1 VTDAERRTDPDTF
14 EVTAAAIA
22 ALFEHVEELVLCC
35 DDGGTINFA
44 SEALRI
50 VLGFDQISVVGHN
63 VTEFVHPDDLVSLA
77 DGMVRWAGRRGAPR
91 GEVIRV
97 RASDGSW
104 RPLHY
109 DSVHGEGLG
118 PLGSLIATLRP
129 EESVDPDS
137 LDFRFR
143 LINEDRIVRLASAF
157 LHVPYEDFDKGL
169 ADALQ
174 ELATLEWVTRA
185 SVWQADGDRVV
196 LRGSWAAPVNVP
208 AVPLSPRIRVR
219 DFELM
224 RLVTRGEEVHLTVP
238 WHHGP
243 EFEAE
248 RVLFERAGTRSLLA
262 APLWSGDGF
271 AGMVMLE
278 STLPSGHFGV
288 GHAITLRSAAA
299 ILAEAF
305 ARHDAERRLAEQAR
319 TDRVTG
325 LGNRWAFDEA
335 LDRALNAVASGTS
348 PGFGMAI
355 IDLDRFK
362 LVNDSLG
369 HAVGDRLLAD
379 VAARLSGA
387 AGPSTVLARLG
398 GDELLVLLDE
408 SPSPAATLQAV
419 EGMVAPLAVPFDVG
433 GETMVVTASVG
444 VLHQADGRSSPGDLL
459 RWVDL
464 AMYRA
469 KAFGGDTIEMDD
481 PAHRAGQSSRMRR
494 VAELRQAVHD
504 EELLVH
510 YQGEWDLESGQLL
523 GAEALARWDHPTE
536 GLLVAGEFIPLAE
549 ATGLIDELGARVLRE
564 ACRAAA
570 PWAETFGPG
579 NFVLRVNIAA
589 QQLRRPAL
597 VDPVADALVDAGL
610 PAAALCLELTESTLL
625 ADPAGSAVLF
635 ARLRR
640 LGVGLAIDDFG
651 TGYSSIL
658 QLKQLPLTALKIDRA
673 FVEGLP
679 DDPSDRAIVRATLA
693 LAAALD
699 ITVTAEGVETEGQR
713 EALLELGCRRAQG
726 FLMARPE
733 SAGDFSDRVTS
744 HAAGG

>member
-1 VTDAERRTDPDTF
+1 VTDAEHTIDPDTF
-14 EVTAAAIA
+14 EVTAARLG
-22 ALFEHVEELVLCC
+22 ALFEHVDELVLCC

-44 SEALRI
+44 SESLRT
-50 VLGFDQISVVGHN
+50 VLGFDQVSVIGHN
-63 VTEFVHPDDLVSLA
+63 VTEFVHPDDLAGLA
-77 DGMVRWAGRRGAPR
+77 DGIVRWAGRSGAPR

-97 RASDGSW
+97 RGSDGTW
-104 RPLHY
+104 RRLHY
-109 DSVHGEGLG
+109 DSVHGGDLG
-118 PLGSLIATLRP
+118 PLGTLVATLRP
-129 EESVDPDS
+129 ADSVDPAS
-137 LDFRFR
+137 LDRRFR
-143 LINEDRIVRLASAF
+143 LISEDRVVRLASAF
-157 LHVPYEDFDKGL
+157 LHVPFEDFEKGL
-169 ADALQ
+169 DDALR
-174 ELATLEWVTRA
+174 ELATLEWVTRV
-185 SVWQADGDRVV
+185 SVWQADGDRVA

-208 AVPLSPRIRVR
+208 SVPLSSRIRMR
-219 DFELM
+219 DFEVM
-224 RLVTRGEEVHLTVP
+224 RLVSLGEEVHLTVP

-243 EFEAE
+243 EFAAE
-248 RVLFERAGTRSLLA
+248 RALFERAGTQSLLA
-262 APLWSGDGF
+262 APLWTGDGF

-278 STLPSGHFGV
+278 STLPDGDFGV
-288 GHAITLRSAAA
+288 EHVISVRSAAA

-305 ARHDAERRLAEQAR
+305 ARHEAETRLAEQAR

-335 LDRALNAVASGTS
+335 LDQALNAVASGVS

-387 AGPSTVLARLG
+387 AGPTTVLARLG
-398 GDELLVLLDE
+398 GDELLVLVDE
-408 SPSPAATLQAV
+408 SPSAAATLAAV
-419 EGMVAPLAVPFDVG
+419 EALIEPLAVPFDVG

-444 VLHQADGRSSPGDLL
+444 VLHQADSRITPGDLL

-481 PAHRAGQSSRMRR
+481 PADRAGQSSRMRR

-504 EELLVH
+504 EELVVH
-510 YQGEWDLESGQLL
+510 YQGEWDLESGRLI
-523 GAEALARWDHPTE
+523 GAEALARWEHPTE

-549 ATGLIDELGARVLRE
+549 ATGLIDELGGRVLRD
-564 ACRAAA
+564 ACVAAA
-570 PWAETFGPG
+570 PWAEQLSAGP
-579 NFVLRVNIAA
+579 FVLRVNIAA
-589 QQLRRPAL
+589 QQLRRPQF
-597 VDPVADALVDAGL
+597 VEHVADALLDSGL

-625 ADPAGSAVLF
+625 ADPVGSAALF
-635 ARLRR
+635 TRLRR

-679 DDPSDRAIVRATLA
+679 DDSSDRAIVRATLA

-713 EALLELGCRRAQG
+713 DALLELGCRRAQG
-726 FLMARPE
+726 FLLARPE
-733 SAGDFSDRVTS
+733 AAADFTARVRACG
-744 HAAGG
+744 AAG